1 MKNEQEIRN
10 TLIAK
15 ASEDAEFRARL
26 LENPHA
32 AVKAGVGITIPAS
45 ISLSVHEES
54 PTSLHLVVPATGK
67 LSKPE
72 MEAVAGGH
80 FHMASDWS

>member
-10 TLIAK
+10 ALIAK
-15 ASEDAEFRARL
+15 VSEDAEFRAQL

-32 AVKAGVGITIPAS
+32 AVEAGVGITIPSS
-45 ISLSVHEES
+45 ISLTVHEES
-54 PTSLHLVVPATGK
+54 PTSLHLVVPSAGN

-80 FHMASDWS
+80 FHMLSDW